1 MVADSP
7 KPSCTMTLFHHRMRN
22 PFPFN
27 SMKATGGIITFLL
40 LVSAALS
47 LSPQLRRKP
56 LIGGPPWLK
65 VHVQV
70 CVTNEL
76 TCDFIPLDATK
87 DSTLAKLITLQSVPG
102 EIRTIW
108 RVREETIV
116 ARRAI
121 DYCEKYESTD
131 LHLLYNNCW
140 TFALGL
146 LWHLYEEGKRKI

>member
-1 MVADSP
+1 MKDSLP
-7 KPSCTMTLFHHRMRN
+7 INNMKTTSRM
-22 PFPFN
+22 
-27 SMKATGGIITFLL
+27 IILL
-40 LVSAALS
+40 LFVAAAHS
-47 LSPQLRRKP
+47 LSPRLRRQP

-76 TCDFIPLDATK
+76 TCDFIPLDATE
-87 DSTLAKLITLQSVPG
+87 DTTVAKLITLQSVPG
-102 EIRTIW
+102 EIRTMW
-108 RVREETIV
+108 RAREETIV

-146 LWHLYEEGKRKI
+146 LWHLYEEDKREI